1 LYSSA
6 AAALSTASHTAAT
19 SDTSPHATYTATGR
33 DFPQES
39 RCAPPPAQTQNM
51 HRLTMFGCLLAD
63 WLDLFTDEVIVVRDT
78 VTRIE
83 YDPGSPIR
91 AGDWA
96 IYVPSWYTQTHTGDP
111 CSAAMIFY
119 ENAHDAHDYGGV
131 VLEDANGLYVEV
143 NLEMTTETANPLI
156 TDTADSVLGSTYELC
171 WVNTVFT
178 LEPSHIPHIPHQVP
192 PLCARRPKLQTTQRP
207 PLPPRGAASCRPG
220 GLQEATT
227 LRWFW
232 IRSTL

>member
-1 LYSSA
+1 
-6 AAALSTASHTAAT
+6 
-19 SDTSPHATYTATGR
+19 
-33 DFPQES
+33 
-39 RCAPPPAQTQNM
+39 M
-51 HRLTMFGCLLAD
+51 HILTMFGCLLAD

-96 IYVPSWYTQTHTGDP
+96 IYTPSWYTVTHTGDP

-156 TDTADSVLGSTYELC
+156 TPTADSVLASTYELC

-178 LEPSHIPHIPHQVP
+178 LEPSHIPHISHIKCRRFALAGPSSRQRLGRSGRRRAAP
-192 PLCARRPKLQTTQRP
+192 QAPNGMDSRPRRLYAGFGYDRCCDPLRPSRS
-207 PLPPRGAASCRPG
+207 AAYA
-220 GLQEATT
+220 ATT
-227 LRWFW
+227 
-232 IRSTL
+232 

>member
-1 LYSSA
+1 
-6 AAALSTASHTAAT
+6 
-19 SDTSPHATYTATGR
+19 
-33 DFPQES
+33 
-39 RCAPPPAQTQNM
+39 
-51 HRLTMFGCLLAD
+51 MFGCLLAD